1 MVSRCSRRAAA
12 AEQFLALLTG
22 PMEQRSLLGTRA
34 VPETELRAAAQA
46 AVRTFLL
53 AFGPGAEPAVEPA

>member
-1 MVSRCSRRAAA
+1 
-12 AEQFLALLTG
+12 
-22 PMEQRSLLGTRA
+22 MEQRSLLGTRA